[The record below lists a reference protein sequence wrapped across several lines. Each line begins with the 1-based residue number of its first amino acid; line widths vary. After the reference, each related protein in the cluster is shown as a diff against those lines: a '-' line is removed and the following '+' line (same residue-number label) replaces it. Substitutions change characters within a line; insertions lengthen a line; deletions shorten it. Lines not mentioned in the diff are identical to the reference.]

1 MKIALKKKI
10 SFGFS
15 VLASLLVIMACSP
28 SAPAALTPTL
38 FFSQTTSGGNVP
50 TEGSGN
56 WANSTSSTY
65 AYWRNST
72 ASTVATAPTFGT
84 GSSGFVVQFGGD
96 SSGTAGVVQIGSS
109 SSQNPPNV
117 GAIVLA
123 KPFSGAGGYTFRAAN
138 VVKGGSI
145 PGNITLYGV
154 NDGVNSTGIYMNSDT
169 PTTTFEVSVTN
180 TLAANLWYKNL
191 NSAANLVIN
200 GPIVGAFGLTTA
212 GNITLGGVNTFTGP
226 LTVSSGTATIAGAT
240 AINSSSI
247 PTISSGATLLVTNVT
262 ATSPV
267 TNNGTLS
274 IGGSA
279 QTAVSSLTS
288 SAALGS
294 GAINMAG
301 ASGFLSYLTNTYAS
315 AQSIGNLTLGG
326 YSLLSLSNTLTTAA
340 LTLSGSGNVINYTQP
355 GIISTAG
362 TNNVVNSTAAISGT
376 PSSANIS
383 MIVQGGSG
391 PVTLTYGAAPVSTG
405 GRTSGQLTSTA
416 NALQYVVTGGAFNLL
431 WGGGSTGTWDYTTA
445 NWYTN
450 NAGSPSGSLQVAY
463 SGDNITV
470 GTAATI
476 AIGSGGVTS
485 GYLVTTNTNT
495 AGPVT
500 FTGANTLNVAAGMTN
515 AGSGSVTVS
524 SPLNISSG
532 GLTLNGG
539 GTTTLSGV
547 ATVIGGVT
555 VTNGSTLNI
564 NNTGDSVT
572 GGLKVTGQGTA
583 TIGAAG
589 DLTGTTA
596 TITLTNGTLNLG
608 GFTDS
613 PNAGGI
619 ALAGSGTI
627 SNGTLTLGT
636 GKTVTNT
643 TGANVISASLDGTT
657 GAVVTVAASS
667 TLTLSGAN
675 TTFGGFVVNNGTV
688 KAGNG
693 SIGTAVITNNGGS
706 TLDLNGQTV
715 GNTLTNSVGTNYLIN
730 SSSSMG
736 IFSGNATTSY
746 FEINPGNNN
755 ITLTG
760 TVKAANR
767 MSVTNAVGG
776 TGMAILNG
784 QITMANNK
792 SLYASNN
799 GIFQLGSLFTFASTG
814 NIKAT
819 DGEFDMNGQSLTAY
833 NTASM
838 GNLTTSTTNL
848 YNSAASTVST
858 FGTTA
863 AVLSIGG
870 TAIGRT
876 TVVGAAS
883 GATLNIA
890 SKIQDASNPL
900 DSTLI
905 IDGRGTVTLTAPTGS
920 TYGTNQVNRYATETI
935 NGTANLG
942 ASALNILGTLTSTN
956 SFTLTGPTTI
966 TISDASGSTPG
977 DSFGVIN
984 VGATGTLTYGGTLN
998 LNVPSSGLNPFTD
1011 TLFSFTIVAGDFTA
1025 ANIIEASQTFS
1036 MSTVPSSGIWT
1047 AVDNN
1052 GATFSFNDATGVLT
1066 VVPEP
1071 GTCAMVGLGLSA
1083 LAVTIIRRR
1092 RND

>member
-1 MKIALKKKI
+1 MKIVLNNKTNC
-10 SFGFS
+10 GFS
-15 VLASLLVIMACSP
+15 VLASLMVIMTCAS
-28 SAPAALTPTL
+28 SVHAALTPTL
-38 FFSQTTSGGNVP
+38 FYSAGTSGGTP
-50 TEGSGN
+50 TEGNGS
-56 WANSTSSTY
+56 WANSVTATYAAWRTSISST
-65 AYWRNST
+65 A
-72 ASTVATAPTFGT
+72 ATAPLFGT
-84 GSSGFVVQFGGD
+84 SSSGVVVQVGGLN
-96 SSGTAGVVQIGSS
+96 SGTANTVQIGSS
-109 SSQNPPNV
+109 GSGALPNV
-117 GAIVLA
+117 GSIVLA
-123 KPFSGAGGYTFRAAN
+123 KPNAGGYTFTASN
-138 VVKGGSI
+138 VAKGGSTPAGI
-145 PGNITLYGV
+145 NIYGV
-154 NDGVNSTGIYMNSDT
+154 NDGVNNTGIYMNSDT
-169 PTTTFEVSVTN
+169 PTTTFGATVTN
-180 TLAANLWYKNL
+180 ALMASLWYKNL
-191 NSAANLVIN
+191 NSAANLIIN

-212 GNITLGGVNTFTGP
+212 GNITLGGANTFSGP

-240 AINSSSI
+240 AINATTI
-247 PTISSGATLLVTNVT
+247 PTVSSGATLAMTNVSV
-262 ATSPV
+262 TSPV

-288 SAALGS
+288 TAALGS

-301 ASGFLSYLTNTYAS
+301 ASGFLSYLTNTYS
-315 AQSIGNLTLGG
+315 STQSIGNLTLGG
-326 YSLLSLSNTLTTAA
+326 YSLLSLNNTLTTAA
-340 LTLSGSGNVINYTQP
+340 LTLSGSGNVINYTQV
-355 GIISTAG
+355 GVISTAG
-362 TNNVVNSTAAISGT
+362 TNNIVNSTAAISGT

-405 GRTSGQLTSTA
+405 GRTSGQLTSSA

-450 NAGSPSGSLQVAY
+450 NAGSPTGSLQVAY

-476 AIGSGGVTS
+476 AIGSGGVTA
-485 GYLVTTNTNT
+485 GYLVTTNTNA
-495 AGPVT
+495 AGSVS

-515 AGSGSVTVS
+515 AGSGGVTVS

-532 GLTLNGG
+532 GLILNGG

-572 GGLKVTGQGTA
+572 GGIKVTGQGTA

-589 DLTGTTA
+589 DLTGTVA
-596 TITLTNGTLNLG
+596 TVTLTNGSLNLG

-643 TGANVISASLDGTT
+643 TGVNEISASLDGTN

-736 IFSGNATTSY
+736 TFSGNATTSY
-746 FEINPGNNN
+746 FEISPGNNN

-767 MSVTNAVGG
+767 FSVTNAPGG

-784 QITMANNK
+784 PIIMASNK

-799 GIFQLGSLFTFASTG
+799 GIFQLGSLFTFANTG

-819 DGEFDMNGQSLTAY
+819 DGEFDMNGQSLTTGY

-838 GNLTTSTTNL
+838 GNLTTTTTNL

-870 TAIGRT
+870 TATGRT

-890 SKIQDASNPL
+890 SKIQDANSPL

-905 IDGRGTVTLTAPTGS
+905 VSGRGTVTLTAPTGS
-920 TYGTNQVNRYATETI
+920 SYGTNQVNRYATETI
-935 NGTANLG
+935 GGTANLG

-966 TISDASGSTPG
+966 TINDASGSTPG

-984 VGATGTLTYGGTLN
+984 VGASGTLTYAGTLN
-998 LNVPSSGLNPFTD
+998 LNVPSTGLNPFTD
-1011 TLFSFTIVAGDFTA
+1011 TLFSFTTVTGDFTA

-1036 MSTVPSSGIWT
+1036 MSTVASSGIWT